1 VKPQTTD
8 TGDDTGATNDR
19 YWSHERQEIHIDT
32 ADHTGATGDRR
43 LRLQQYHLLSRL
55 VMAPVSSI
63 CRSLVAPA
71 SICYHLMIRGSGI
84 SCRSWLQYLL
94 SFVAPV
100 SCICCRSWLQYWFC
114 HFVLWLQYHLLSP
127 VSDVRGSSICRSWLR
142 SPVSVDRGL
151 WLQWWLLLLL
161 LWFQYLLCVSPV
173 PLAVACGSI
182 GCRFWLQS
190 PVSVVAPVS
199 VVRNSSL
206 QYLSVVWLRYLQYLS
221 SRLVAPVSVVHGST
235 TSICCLWLSFVAPV
249 AAMVVFL
256 PMALTGS
263 HLVFW

>member
-1 VKPQTTD
+1 
-8 TGDDTGATNDR
+8 
-19 YWSHERQEIHIDT
+19 
-32 ADHTGATGDRR
+32 
-43 LRLQQYHLLSRL
+43 
-55 VMAPVSSI
+55 
-63 CRSLVAPA
+63 
-71 SICYHLMIRGSGI
+71 MIRGSGI

-235 TSICCLWLSFVAPV
+235 TSICCLWLQWLSFMAPVFSVCCCSGICRSWLRYLLLSRPVAPV
-249 AAMVVFL
+249 APAMAQVLSIVTSCGSKLSLVAPVAVVVAC
-256 PMALTGS
+256 PVAPLTGN
-263 HLVFW
+263 HLVYWQFFCKIAIYCCISPNIDR